1 MAECLSSLQA
11 LSAIAEKP
19 CWSETGSKVRLGTPF
34 QHLLKQAQKL
44 NDEEASALQPLLELL
59 AQVPVIRGME
69 PVLPLARVDS
79 GIDALV
85 WLQLENRQQPL
96 ACAVLTN
103 GQPRHVRLALWE
115 LTHAIRRDCP
125 DAIPLLIAPF
135 LSPASQALCKE
146 HEVAF
151 IDQQGSARLVF
162 DGVFIERVA
171 AGQPVAVRRELKSL
185 FTPKAAQLLRLLLRD
200 PWRPWRVAELAEKAE
215 VSLGQVSNVR
225 RALLDREW
233 ATLTDEGLTLKNPD
247 ALLDA
252 WSEAYAGLGGKKK
265 SYYTT
270 LHGKVLEDAFLE
282 LFRDQRDRPGVL
294 LASFTAAKWLAPYG
308 RIATHNLLS
317 QPAEVEHLHQALAL
331 QPAVNGA
338 NVVVTMPAHEGVFL
352 DAVHLSPGI
361 ACTSPVQTF
370 LDLSAAGER
379 GKEAAAHLRSKLLR
393 WST

>member
-1 MAECLSSLQA
+1 MLSTNAETTPKA
-11 LSAIAEKP
+11 
-19 CWSETGSKVRLGTPF
+19 ETGGKLAKPGGF
-34 QHLLKQAQKL
+34 QHLLKQALGLK
-44 NDEEASALQPLLELL
+44 EEGTLGLQSLLELL
-59 AQVPVIRGME
+59 AQVPAIRGVE
-69 PVLPLARVDS
+69 PVLSRAWDAS

-85 WLQLENRQQPL
+85 GLQLEERLQPL
-96 ACAVLTN
+96 ACAVLAN

-115 LTHAIRRDCP
+115 LTHAIQRDCP

-146 HEVAF
+146 HKVAF
-151 IDQQGSARLVF
+151 LDQQGNARLVF

-171 AGQPVAVRRELKSL
+171 AGKPASVRRDLKSL
-185 FTPKAAQLLRLLLRD
+185 YTPKAAQVLRLMLRD
-200 PWRPWRVAELAEKAE
+200 PWRPWRITELAGKAE

-225 RALLDREW
+225 RGLLDREW
-233 ATLTDEGLTLKNPD
+233 ATVTEEGLALKDPD
-247 ALLDA
+247 ALLDE
-252 WSEAYAGLGGKKK
+252 WSEAYAGLGGKKN

-270 LHGKVLEDAFLE
+270 LHGKGLEDAFLE

-317 QPAEVEHLHQALAL
+317 QPAELEHLHKTLAL

-338 NVVVTMPAHEGVFL
+338 NVVVTMPDHEGVFL
-352 DAVHLSPGI
+352 DAVHPSPGI
-361 ACTSPVQTF
+361 VCTSPVQTF

-379 GKEAAAHLRSKLLR
+379 GKEAAEHLRGKLLR
-393 WST
+393 WSR

>member
-1 MAECLSSLQA
+1 MLSTNAEMPK
-11 LSAIAEKP
+11 IP
-19 CWSETGSKVRLGTPF
+19 ETGGKLDRFGGF
-34 QHLLKQAQKL
+34 QHLLKQALGMKEGEPL
-44 NDEEASALQPLLELL
+44 GLQSLLELL
-59 AQVPVIRGME
+59 AQVPVIRGVE
-69 PVLPLARVDS
+69 PVLSRTSDAS

-85 WLQLENRQQPL
+85 GLQLEDRLQPL
-96 ACAVLTN
+96 ACAVLAN

-146 HEVAF
+146 HKVAF
-151 IDQQGSARLVF
+151 IDQQGNARLVF

-171 AGQPVAVRRELKSL
+171 AGKPASVRRDLKSL
-185 FTPKAAQLLRLLLRD
+185 FTPKAAQVLRLLLRD
-200 PWRPWRVAELAEKAE
+200 PWRPWRVTELAEKAE

-233 ATLTDEGLTLKNPD
+233 ATVTEEGLALKDPD

-252 WSEAYAGLGGKKK
+252 WSEAYAGLGGKKN

-270 LHGKVLEDAFLE
+270 LHGKGLEDAFLE

-317 QPAEVEHLHQALAL
+317 QPAELEHLHQTLAL

-352 DAVHLSPGI
+352 DAVHPSPGI
-361 ACTSPVQTF
+361 VCTSPVQTF

-379 GKEAAAHLRSKLLR
+379 GKEAAEHLRSKLLR
-393 WST
+393 WTR

>member
-1 MAECLSSLQA
+1 MLSTNAEMTLDT
-11 LSAIAEKP
+11 
-19 CWSETGSKVRLGTPF
+19 ETGGRIARPGGF
-34 QHLLKQAQKL
+34 QHLLKQALELKEGESL
-44 NDEEASALQPLLELL
+44 GLQSLLELL
-59 AQVPVIRGME
+59 AQVPAIRGVE
-69 PVLPLARVDS
+69 PVLSRAWDAS

-85 WLQLENRQQPL
+85 GLQLEERLQPL
-96 ACAVLTN
+96 ACAVLAN

-115 LTHAIRRDCP
+115 LTHAIQRDCP

-146 HEVAF
+146 HKVAF
-151 IDQQGSARLVF
+151 LDQQGNARLVF

-171 AGQPVAVRRELKSL
+171 AGKPASVRRDLKSL
-185 FTPKAAQLLRLLLRD
+185 FTPKAAQVLRLLLRD
-200 PWRPWRVAELAEKAE
+200 PWRPWRVTELAGKAE

-225 RALLDREW
+225 RGLLDREW
-233 ATLTDEGLTLKNPD
+233 ATVTEEGLALKDPD
-247 ALLDA
+247 ALLDE
-252 WSEAYAGLGGKKK
+252 WSEAYAGLGGKKN

-270 LHGKVLEDAFLE
+270 LHGKGLEDAFLE

-317 QPAEVEHLHQALAL
+317 QPAELEHLHKTLAL

-338 NVVVTMPAHEGVFL
+338 NVVVTMPDHEGVFL
-352 DAVHLSPGI
+352 DAVHPSPGI
-361 ACTSPVQTF
+361 VCTSPVQTF

-379 GKEAAAHLRSKLLR
+379 GKEAAEHLRGKLLR
-393 WST
+393 WSR

>member
-1 MAECLSSLQA
+1 MLSTNAEMA
-11 LSAIAEKP
+11 P
-19 CWSETGSKVRLGTPF
+19 HTETGGKLAKPGGF
-34 QHLLKQAQKL
+34 QHLLKQALELKEGESL
-44 NDEEASALQPLLELL
+44 GLQSLLELL
-59 AQVPVIRGME
+59 AQVPVIRGVE
-69 PVLPLARVDS
+69 PVLSRTWDAS

-85 WLQLENRQQPL
+85 GLQLEDRLQPL
-96 ACAVLTN
+96 ACALLAN

-125 DAIPLLIAPF
+125 DAIPLVIAPF

-146 HEVAF
+146 HKVAF
-151 IDQQGSARLVF
+151 IDQQGNARLVF

-171 AGQPVAVRRELKSL
+171 AGKPASVRRDLKSL
-185 FTPKAAQLLRLLLRD
+185 FTPKAAQVLRLLLRD
-200 PWRPWRVAELAEKAE
+200 PWRPWRVTELAEKAE

-233 ATLTDEGLTLKNPD
+233 ATVTEEGLALKDPD

-252 WSEAYAGLGGKKK
+252 WSESYAGLGGKKN

-270 LHGKVLEDAFLE
+270 LHGKGLEDAFLA

-317 QPAEVEHLHQALAL
+317 QPAELEHLHQTLAL

-352 DAVHLSPGI
+352 DAVHPSPGI
-361 ACTSPVQTF
+361 VCTSPVQTF

-379 GKEAAAHLRSKLLR
+379 GKEAAEHLRSKLLR
-393 WST
+393 WTR

>member
-1 MAECLSSLQA
+1 MLSTNAEMTLNT
-11 LSAIAEKP
+11 
-19 CWSETGSKVRLGTPF
+19 ETGGRIARPGGF
-34 QHLLKQAQKL
+34 QHLLKQALELKEGESL
-44 NDEEASALQPLLELL
+44 GLQSLLELL
-59 AQVPVIRGME
+59 AQVPAIRGVE
-69 PVLPLARVDS
+69 PVLSRAWDAS

-85 WLQLENRQQPL
+85 GLQLEERLQPL
-96 ACAVLTN
+96 ACAVLAN

-115 LTHAIRRDCP
+115 LTHAIQRDCP

-146 HEVAF
+146 HKVAF
-151 IDQQGSARLVF
+151 LDQQGNARLVF

-171 AGQPVAVRRELKSL
+171 AGKPASVRRDLKSL
-185 FTPKAAQLLRLLLRD
+185 FTPKAAQVLRLLLRD
-200 PWRPWRVAELAEKAE
+200 PWRPWRVTELAGKAE

-225 RALLDREW
+225 RGLLDREW
-233 ATLTDEGLTLKNPD
+233 ATVTEEGLALKDPD
-247 ALLDA
+247 ALLDE
-252 WSEAYAGLGGKKK
+252 WSEAYAGLGGKKN

-270 LHGKVLEDAFLE
+270 LHGKGLEDAFLE

-317 QPAEVEHLHQALAL
+317 QPAELEHLHKTLAL

-338 NVVVTMPAHEGVFL
+338 NVVVTMPDHEGVFL
-352 DAVHLSPGI
+352 DAVHPSPGI
-361 ACTSPVQTF
+361 VCTSPVQTF

-379 GKEAAAHLRSKLLR
+379 GKEAAEHLRGKLLR
-393 WST
+393 WSR

>member
-1 MAECLSSLQA
+1 MLSTNAEMA
-11 LSAIAEKP
+11 P
-19 CWSETGSKVRLGTPF
+19 HTETGGKLARHGGF
-34 QHLLKQAQKL
+34 QHLLKQALELKEGEPL
-44 NDEEASALQPLLELL
+44 GLQSLLELL
-59 AQVPVIRGME
+59 AQVPVIRGVE
-69 PVLPLARVDS
+69 PVLSRTWDAS

-85 WLQLENRQQPL
+85 GLQLEDRLQPL
-96 ACAVLTN
+96 ACAVLAN

-125 DAIPLLIAPF
+125 DAIPLVIAPF

-146 HEVAF
+146 HKVAF
-151 IDQQGSARLVF
+151 IDQQGNARLVF

-171 AGQPVAVRRELKSL
+171 AGKPASVRRDLKSL
-185 FTPKAAQLLRLLLRD
+185 FTPKAAQVLRLLLRD
-200 PWRPWRVAELAEKAE
+200 PWRPWRVTELAEKAE

-233 ATLTDEGLTLKNPD
+233 ATVTEEGLALKDPD

-252 WSEAYAGLGGKKK
+252 WSEAYAGLGGKKN

-270 LHGKVLEDAFLE
+270 LHGKGLEDAFLE

-317 QPAEVEHLHQALAL
+317 QPAELEHLHQTLAL

-338 NVVVTMPAHEGVFL
+338 NVVITMPAHEGVFL
-352 DAVHLSPGI
+352 DAVHPSPGI
-361 ACTSPVQTF
+361 GCTSPVQTF

-379 GKEAAAHLRSKLLR
+379 GKEAAEHLRSKLLR
-393 WST
+393 WAR

>member
-1 MAECLSSLQA
+1 M
-11 LSAIAEKP
+11 P
-19 CWSETGSKVRLGTPF
+19 GGF
-34 QHLLKQAQKL
+34 QHLLKQAPGLK
-44 NDEEASALQPLLELL
+44 EEESLGLQSLLELL
-59 AQVPVIRGME
+59 AQVPAIQGVE
-69 PVLPLARVDS
+69 PGLPRTWDAS

-85 WLQLENRQQPL
+85 GLQLEDRLQPL
-96 ACAVLTN
+96 ACAVLAN

-151 IDQQGSARLVF
+151 LDQQGNARLVF

-171 AGQPVAVRRELKSL
+171 AGKPAAVRRDLKSL
-185 FTPKAAQLLRLLLRD
+185 FTPKAAQVLRLLLRD
-200 PWRPWRVAELAEKAE
+200 PWRPWRVTELSEKAE

-225 RALLDREW
+225 RGLLDREW
-233 ATLTDEGLTLKNPD
+233 ATVTEEGLALKDPD

-252 WSEAYAGLGGKKK
+252 WSEAYAGLGGEKM

-270 LHGKVLEDAFLE
+270 LHGKGLEDAFLE

-308 RIATHNLLS
+308 RIATHNLLC
-317 QPAEVEHLHQALAL
+317 QPAELEQLHQALAL

-352 DAVHLSPGI
+352 DAVHPSPDI

>member
-1 MAECLSSLQA
+1 M
-11 LSAIAEKP
+11 
-19 CWSETGSKVRLGTPF
+19 
-34 QHLLKQAQKL
+34 LKQALELKEGESL
-44 NDEEASALQPLLELL
+44 GLQSLLELL
-59 AQVPVIRGME
+59 AQVPVIRGVE
-69 PVLPLARVDS
+69 PVLSRTWDAS

-85 WLQLENRQQPL
+85 GLQLEDRLQPL
-96 ACAVLTN
+96 ACAVLAN

-125 DAIPLLIAPF
+125 DAIPLVIAPF

-146 HEVAF
+146 HKVAF
-151 IDQQGSARLVF
+151 IDQQGNARLVF

-171 AGQPVAVRRELKSL
+171 AGKPASVRRDLKSL
-185 FTPKAAQLLRLLLRD
+185 FTPKAAQVLRLLLRD
-200 PWRPWRVAELAEKAE
+200 PWRPWRVTELAEKAE

-233 ATLTDEGLTLKNPD
+233 ATVTEEGLALKDPD

-252 WSEAYAGLGGKKK
+252 WSEAYAGLGGKKN

-270 LHGKVLEDAFLE
+270 LHGKGLEDAFLE

-317 QPAEVEHLHQALAL
+317 QPAELEHLHQTLAL

-338 NVVVTMPAHEGVFL
+338 NIVVTMPAHEGVFL
-352 DAVHLSPGI
+352 DAVHPSPGI
-361 ACTSPVQTF
+361 VCTSPVQTF

-379 GKEAAAHLRSKLLR
+379 GKEAAEHLRSKLLR
-393 WST
+393 WTR

>member
-1 MAECLSSLQA
+1 MLSTNAETA
-11 LSAIAEKP
+11 P
-19 CWSETGSKVRLGTPF
+19 HTETGGKLARPGGF
-34 QHLLKQAQKL
+34 QQLLKQALELKEGESL
-44 NDEEASALQPLLELL
+44 GLQSLLELL
-59 AQVPVIRGME
+59 AQVPVIRGVE
-69 PVLPLARVDS
+69 PVLSRTWDAS

-85 WLQLENRQQPL
+85 GLQLEDRLQPL
-96 ACAVLTN
+96 ACAVLAN

-125 DAIPLLIAPF
+125 DAIPLVIAPF

-146 HEVAF
+146 HKVAF
-151 IDQQGSARLVF
+151 IDQQGNARLVF

-171 AGQPVAVRRELKSL
+171 AGKPASVRRDLKSL
-185 FTPKAAQLLRLLLRD
+185 FTPKAAQVLRLLLRD
-200 PWRPWRVAELAEKAE
+200 PWRPWRVTELAEKAE

-233 ATLTDEGLTLKNPD
+233 ATVTEEGLALKDPD

-252 WSEAYAGLGGKKK
+252 WSEAYAGLGGKKN

-270 LHGKVLEDAFLE
+270 LHGKGLEDAFME

-317 QPAEVEHLHQALAL
+317 QPAELEYLHQTLAL

-352 DAVHLSPGI
+352 DAVHPSPGI
-361 ACTSPVQTF
+361 VCTSPVQTF

-379 GKEAAAHLRSKLLR
+379 GKEAAEHLRSKLLR
-393 WST
+393 WTR

>member
-1 MAECLSSLQA
+1 MLSTNAEMPRST
-11 LSAIAEKP
+11 
-19 CWSETGSKVRLGTPF
+19 ETGGKLARLGAF
-34 QHLLKQAQKL
+34 QHLLKQALALK
-44 NDEEASALQPLLELL
+44 EEEVLGLQSLLELL
-59 AQVPVIRGME
+59 AQVPAIRGVE
-69 PVLPLARVDS
+69 PVLPRAWDAS

-85 WLQLENRQQPL
+85 GLQLEDRLQPL
-96 ACAVLTN
+96 ACAVLAN

-125 DAIPLLIAPF
+125 DAIPLVIAPF

-146 HEVAF
+146 HKVAF
-151 IDQQGSARLVF
+151 IDQQGNARLVF

-171 AGQPVAVRRELKSL
+171 AGKPASVRRDLKSL
-185 FTPKAAQLLRLLLRD
+185 FTPKAAQVLRLLLRD
-200 PWRPWRVAELAEKAE
+200 PWRPWRVTELAEKAE

-233 ATLTDEGLTLKNPD
+233 ATVTEEGLALKDPD

-252 WSEAYAGLGGKKK
+252 WSEAYAGLGGKKN

-270 LHGKVLEDAFLE
+270 LHGKGLEDAFME

-317 QPAEVEHLHQALAL
+317 QPAELEYLHQTLAL

-352 DAVHLSPGI
+352 DAVHPSPGI
-361 ACTSPVQTF
+361 VCTSPVQTF

-379 GKEAAAHLRSKLLR
+379 GKEAAEHLRSKLLR
-393 WST
+393 WTR

>member
-1 MAECLSSLQA
+1 MLSTNAETA
-11 LSAIAEKP
+11 P
-19 CWSETGSKVRLGTPF
+19 HTETGGKLARPGGF
-34 QHLLKQAQKL
+34 QQLLKQALELKEGESL
-44 NDEEASALQPLLELL
+44 GLQSLLELL
-59 AQVPVIRGME
+59 AQVPVIRGVV
-69 PVLPLARVDS
+69 PVLSRTWDAS

-85 WLQLENRQQPL
+85 GLQLEDRLQPL
-96 ACAVLTN
+96 ACAVLAN

-125 DAIPLLIAPF
+125 DAIPLVIAPF

-146 HEVAF
+146 HKVAF
-151 IDQQGSARLVF
+151 IDQQGNARLVF

-171 AGQPVAVRRELKSL
+171 AGKPASVRRDLKSL
-185 FTPKAAQLLRLLLRD
+185 FTPKAAQVLRLLLRD
-200 PWRPWRVAELAEKAE
+200 PWRPWRVTELAEKAE

-233 ATLTDEGLTLKNPD
+233 ATVTEEGLALKDPD

-252 WSEAYAGLGGKKK
+252 WSEAYAGLGGKKN

-270 LHGKVLEDAFLE
+270 LHGKGLEDAFLE

-317 QPAEVEHLHQALAL
+317 QPAELEYLHQTLAL

-352 DAVHLSPGI
+352 DAVHPSPGI
-361 ACTSPVQTF
+361 VCTSPVQTF

-379 GKEAAAHLRSKLLR
+379 GKEAAEHLRSKLLR
-393 WST
+393 WTR